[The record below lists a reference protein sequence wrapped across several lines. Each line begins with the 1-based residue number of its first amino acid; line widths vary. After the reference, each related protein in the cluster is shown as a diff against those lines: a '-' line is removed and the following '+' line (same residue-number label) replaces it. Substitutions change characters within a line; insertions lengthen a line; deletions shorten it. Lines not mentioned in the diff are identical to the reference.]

1 MKWLDDMKVGR
12 RLTVAFGGVGLLMVT
27 LGGGALWSQQVMNGM
42 VNQALLELTE
52 SNLSAEFTSQV
63 SASRMLLPTIIL
75 SKDSDTKAEQLA
87 QLKAARES
95 YQETLKQLRASVRQP
110 EGLSLV
116 DKIVE
121 QSSDLR
127 DLNDQVLKL
136 SQNGKNEESISIFM
150 RESLPRMEK
159 RRLTLVQLQ
168 DWRNNR
174 AADIQALAR
183 TASSVGQTIVVS
195 FVLGGLFLSALFGIT
210 ITRGIRRPLAEVSR
224 LLGDVAQGN
233 LTCQIEAS
241 LTRRRDETGD
251 LARASERLC
260 KNLREMIASVSEGV
274 HTIVSA
280 SEAMTTVSLGIA
292 AGAKE
297 VTDKASMVA
306 AAAEE
311 SSVNVHSMA
320 QSFGMTSDK
329 LTSVAGATEEMSS
342 TVGEIAANTEKARL
356 VSSDATQQA
365 FAVSAMMKELGQA
378 AQDIGK
384 VTEAI
389 TSISAQTNLLALNAT
404 IEAARA
410 GSAGKGFA
418 VVANEIK
425 ELAQQTATAT
435 EDIKTKIASV
445 QSSTGAAIGDIEKI
459 AAVIKDVGDI
469 VSSISAA
476 IEEQSIATKDV
487 AANIAN
493 ANQGV
498 SEANERVSQTAD
510 VAAAIARDI
519 AGVNAVAAQSQ
530 RDSARVEENAR
541 DLATL
546 AATLKER
553 VAHFQA

>member
-42 VNQALLELTE
+42 VSQALLELTQ

-95 YQETLKQLRASVRQP
+95 YQETLKRLRASVHQP

-136 SQNGKNEESISIFM
+136 SQNGKNEEAISIFM

-168 DWRNNR
+168 EWRNNR
-174 AADIQALAR
+174 AADIQVLAR
-183 TASSVGQTIVVS
+183 TAASVGQTIVAS
-195 FVLGGLFLSALFGIT
+195 FVLGGLLLSALFGIT

-241 LTRRRDETGD
+241 LTERGDETGD

-260 KNLREMIASVSEGV
+260 KNLREMIASVADGV
-274 HTIVSA
+274 LTIVSA

-311 SSVNVHSMA
+311 SSANVHSMA

-329 LTSVAGATEEMSS
+329 LTSVASATEEMSS

-365 FAVSAMMKELGQA
+365 FAISAMMKELGHA

-389 TSISAQTNLLALNAT
+389 TGISAQTNLLALNAT

-435 EDIKTKIASV
+435 EDIKTKIASM

-459 AAVIKDVGDI
+459 ASVIKEVGGI
-469 VSSISAA
+469 VSNIATA
-476 IEEQSIATKDV
+476 IEEQSTATKDV

-493 ANQGV
+493 ASQGV
-498 SEANERVSQTAD
+498 CDANEGVSQTAD

-530 RDSARVEENAR
+530 RDSARVEESAR

-546 AATLKER
+546 ASTLKER
-553 VAHFQA
+553 IAHFQA

>member
-63 SASRMLLPTIIL
+63 SASRMLLPTIIM
-75 SKDSDTKAEQLA
+75 SKDSDAKAEQLA

-127 DLNDQVLKL
+127 DLNNQVLKL
-136 SQNGKNEESISIFM
+136 SQDGKNDEAISIFM

-168 DWRNNR
+168 EWRNKR
-174 AADIQALAR
+174 AVDIQALAR

-210 ITRGIRRPLAEVSR
+210 ITRGIRRPLTEVSR
-224 LLGDVAQGN
+224 LLGHVAQGN

-241 LTRRRDETGD
+241 LTQRGDETGD

-292 AGAKE
+292 TGAKE

-311 SSVNVHSMA
+311 SSANVHSMA

-329 LTSVAGATEEMSS
+329 LTSVAGATEQMSS

-476 IEEQSIATKDV
+476 IEEQSTATKDV

-530 RDSARVEENAR
+530 RDSARVEESAR

-546 AATLKER
+546 ASTLKER

>member
-12 RLTVAFGGVGLLMVT
+12 RLTVAFGGIGLLMVT
-27 LGGGALWSQQVMNGM
+27 LGIGALCSQRVINRMA
-42 VNQALLELTE
+42 NQALLELTQ

-75 SKDSDTKAEQLA
+75 SKDSDSKAEQLA
-87 QLKAARES
+87 QLKASREA
-95 YQETLKQLRASVRQP
+95 YQETLKRLRDSIHQP

-127 DLNDQVLKL
+127 DLNNQVLKL
-136 SQNGKNEESISIFM
+136 SQDGRNDEAVTIFM
-150 RESLPRMEK
+150 RESLQRMEK

-168 DWRNNR
+168 EWRNHR
-174 AADIQALAR
+174 AADIQALAQ
-183 TASSVGQTIVVS
+183 TASSVGQTLVVS
-195 FVLGGLFLSALFGIT
+195 FVLGGLLFSALFGIT
-210 ITRGIRRPLAEVSR
+210 ITRGIKRPLAEVSR
-224 LLGDVAQGN
+224 LLGDVAQGD

-241 LTRRRDETGD
+241 LAKRGDETGD
-251 LARASERLC
+251 LARASQRLC

-280 SEAMTTVSLGIA
+280 SENMTKVSVGIA
-292 AGAKE
+292 SGAKE
-297 VTDKASMVA
+297 VTDKAGMVA

-311 SSVNVHSMA
+311 SSANVRSIA
-320 QSFGMTSDK
+320 DSFGMTSNR
-329 LTSVAGATEEMSS
+329 LTSVATATEEMSS
-342 TVGEIAANTEKARL
+342 TVGEIAANTEKARHI
-356 VSSDATQQA
+356 SSDATEKA
-365 FAVSAMMKELGQA
+365 SAISAMMKELGRE

-435 EDIKTKIASV
+435 EDIKAKIASV
-445 QSSTGAAIGDIEKI
+445 QSSTGAAIGDIEQI
-459 AAVIKDVGDI
+459 ATVIKEVGEI
-469 VSSISAA
+469 VSSIATA
-476 IEEQSIATKDV
+476 IEEQSTATKDV
-487 AANIAN
+487 AGNIAN
-493 ANQGV
+493 ASQGV
-498 SEANERVSQTAD
+498 REANERVGQTAD

-519 AGVNAVAAQSQ
+519 AGVNAVAAESQ
-530 RDSARVEENAR
+530 RDSARVEASAK
-541 DLATL
+541 DLAAVASTL
-546 AATLKER
+546 RER
-553 VAHFQA
+553 IAHFRA

>member
-12 RLTVAFGGVGLLMVT
+12 RLTVAFGGLGLLMVT
-27 LGGGALWSQQVMNGM
+27 LGVGALWSQRVMSGM
-42 VNQALLELTE
+42 ANQALLELTE

-75 SKDSDTKAEQLA
+75 SKDSDAKAEQLA

-116 DKIVE
+116 DKIAE

-127 DLNDQVLKL
+127 DLNNQVLKL
-136 SQNGKNEESISIFM
+136 SKNGKDDEAISTFM

-159 RRLTLVQLQ
+159 RRLTLIQLQ
-168 DWRNNR
+168 EWRNQR
-174 AADIQALAR
+174 AADIQSLAQ
-183 TASSVGQTIVVS
+183 TASRVGQTVVIS
-195 FVLGGLFLSALFGIT
+195 FVLGGLLLSALFGIT

-233 LTCQIEAS
+233 LTCQIEAG
-241 LTRRRDETGD
+241 LTDRKDETGD

-260 KNLREMIASVSEGV
+260 KNLREMIASVSDGV
-274 HTIVSA
+274 LTIVSA

-311 SSVNVHSMA
+311 SSTTVHSMA
-320 QSFGMTSDK
+320 ESFGMTSDK
-329 LTSVAGATEEMSS
+329 LTAVAGATEEMSS
-342 TVGEIAANTEKARL
+342 TVGEIAANTEKART
-356 VSSDATQQA
+356 VSRDATQQA
-365 FAVSAMMKELGQA
+365 FAISAVMKELGHA

-435 EDIKTKIASV
+435 EDIKAKIASV
-445 QSSTGAAIGDIEKI
+445 QSSTGAAIGDIEQI
-459 AAVIKDVGDI
+459 AAVIKEVGDI
-469 VSSISAA
+469 VSNIATA
-476 IEEQSIATKDV
+476 IEEQSTATKDV

-493 ANQGV
+493 ASQGV
-498 SEANERVSQTAD
+498 CEANERVGQTAD

-519 AGVNAVAAQSQ
+519 ASVNAVAAQSQ
-530 RDSARVEENAR
+530 RDSARVEESAR

-546 AATLKER
+546 ASTLKER
-553 VAHFQA
+553 IAHFKA

>member
-311 SSVNVHSMA
+311 YSVNVHSMA

>member
-12 RLTVAFGGVGLLMVT
+12 RLMVAFGGVGLLMVT
-27 LGGGALWSQQVMNGM
+27 LGIGALWSQQVMSGM
-42 VNQALLELTE
+42 ANQALLELNQST
-52 SNLSAEFTSQV
+52 LSAEFSSQV
-63 SASRMLLPTIIL
+63 SASRMLLPTIIM
-75 SKDSDTKAEQLA
+75 SKDSENKAEQLA

-95 YQETLKQLRASVRQP
+95 YQATLKKLRASVRQP

-116 DKIVE
+116 DKVVE

-136 SQNGKNEESISIFM
+136 SQNGKNDEAISTFM

-168 DWRNNR
+168 EWRNKR
-174 AADIQALAR
+174 AADIQALAQ

-195 FVLGGLFLSALFGIT
+195 FVLGGLFLSVLFGIT
-210 ITRGIRRPLAEVSR
+210 ITRGIRRPLTEVSR

-233 LTCQIEAS
+233 LTVQIEAS
-241 LTRRRDETGD
+241 LTERRDETGD

-260 KNLREMIASVSEGV
+260 KNLREMIASVSDGV
-274 HTIVSA
+274 QTIVSA

-311 SSVNVHSMA
+311 SSATVHSMVE
-320 QSFGMTSDK
+320 SFGMTSEK

-342 TVGEIAANTEKARL
+342 TVGEIAANTEKARD
-356 VSSDATQQA
+356 VSRDATQQA
-365 FAVSAMMKELGQA
+365 FAISAVMKELGHA

-389 TSISAQTNLLALNAT
+389 TGISAQTNLLALNAT

-435 EDIKTKIASV
+435 EDIKSKIASV
-445 QSSTGAAIGDIEKI
+445 QSSTGAAIGDIEQI
-459 AAVIKDVGDI
+459 ASVIKEVGDI
-469 VSSISAA
+469 VSNITAA
-476 IEEQSIATKDV
+476 IDQQSTATKDV

-493 ANQGV
+493 ASQGV
-498 SEANERVSQTAD
+498 SEANERVGQTAD
-510 VAAAIARDI
+510 VTAAIARYI

-530 RDSARVEENAR
+530 RDSARVEESAR

-546 AATLKER
+546 ASTLKAR
-553 VAHFQA
+553 IAQFQA